1 MDSENSL
8 LYKLA
13 LSMIPGVGPVL
24 GRRIVSYVGSVEGV
38 FRENKLSLARI
49 PGVGRHTSDNILK
62 RQVLERAE
70 KELEYIERNG
80 IKALFYLDEDY
91 PPVLRNFDDA
101 PLVLYVKGDF
111 DFSDKKQ
118 KYLSIVGTR
127 KATNYGKTMCRKLI
141 SELVEMGYSP
151 AIVSGLAYGIDYCA
165 HEAALDSGLLTIAVL
180 GHGLNMIYPAVHRT
194 LAREIVDSGGALI
207 TEYPFGTKVD
217 KNMFV
222 RRNRIIAALS
232 EATVVAES
240 GIGGGALITARY
252 ANDYNKLVAAFPGR
266 SIDEHSLGCNYL
278 IKTNQ
283 AVLIDSAEDLIKEL
297 NWDIQPVQQKIEF
310 SPVEL
315 SDDEQKIVDLLRE
328 AEKMHVDNLALEL
341 GLSASQLLVVMFN
354 LEMKGVVEQLP
365 GNFYTLKYF
374 PH

>member
-1 MDSENSL
+1 MTSDQL

-38 FRENKLSLARI
+38 FKENKVSLSRI

-70 KELEYIERNG
+70 KELEYIGRNG
-80 IKALFYLDEDY
+80 INALFYLDEDY

-118 KYLSIVGTR
+118 KYLSVVGTR

-141 SELVEMGYSP
+141 SDLVEMGFSP

-165 HEAALDSGLLTIAVL
+165 HEAALDSGLPTIAVL
-180 GHGLNMIYPAVHRT
+180 GHGLDMIYPAVHRT
-194 LAREIVDSGGALI
+194 LARKIVDSGGSLI
-207 TEYPFGTKVD
+207 TEYPSGTKVD

-232 EATVVAES
+232 EATVVVES

-297 NWDIQPVQQKIEF
+297 NWDIRPVQQKIEF
-310 SPVEL
+310 SAVEL
-315 SDDEQKIVDLLRE
+315 SDDEQKILDLLRE
-328 AEKMHVDNLALEL
+328 AEKMHVDNLALSL
-341 GLSASQLLVVMFN
+341 GLSASQLLVILFN

-365 GNFYTLKYF
+365 GNFYALKYF